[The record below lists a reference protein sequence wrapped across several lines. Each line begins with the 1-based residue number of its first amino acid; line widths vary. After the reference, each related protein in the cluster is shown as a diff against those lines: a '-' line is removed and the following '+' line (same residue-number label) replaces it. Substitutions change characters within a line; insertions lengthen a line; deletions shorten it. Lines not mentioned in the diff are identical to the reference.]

1 VPIPAGWSRD
11 GSVIFA
17 HYDEGASNVWQLPIS
32 PDTGRVVGETARLT
46 FGTAIERSPTANSSG
61 HVFFTSVAENVDVWR
76 LPLDGKTG
84 LARGAIERVTD
95 NAASDRLINMSD
107 DGRTMAFLSS
117 RTGQDQIWLR
127 DIDTGRERQIT
138 TATARAGRMNRDGSM
153 VAAARPVSD
162 RPRID
167 LIPARG
173 GPGSPLCDDCS
184 PGDWSPDGARLVV
197 QRGTPTRLLLRG
209 IGSGREIEMA
219 AHPTWNLLQPR
230 FSPDGRWI
238 VFHTTN
244 SPSLRQVYAVPVVSE
259 EPVPVDA
266 WIPIVRDFGVQPS
279 WASDGSAIYY
289 FSSRDGAL
297 CAWRQP
303 LDPGTKRPVGS
314 PQAVQHFHQSRLRA
328 FAGGA
333 QASNHVAAGYL
344 YVTLAA
350 SAANIWML
358 DR

>member
-1 VPIPAGWSRD
+1 
-11 GSVIFA
+11 
-17 HYDEGASNVWQLPIS
+17 
-32 PDTGRVVGETARLT
+32 
-46 FGTAIERSPTANSSG
+46 
-61 HVFFTSVAENVDVWR
+61 
-76 LPLDGKTG
+76 
-84 LARGAIERVTD
+84 
-95 NAASDRLINMSD
+95 
-107 DGRTMAFLSS
+107 
-117 RTGQDQIWLR
+117 
-127 DIDTGRERQIT
+127 
-138 TATARAGRMNRDGSM
+138 M

-167 LIPARG
+167 LIPAQG
-173 GPGSPLCDDCS
+173 GPGSTLCDDCA

-197 QRGTPTRLLLRG
+197 QRGNPTRLLLRD
-209 IGSGREIEMA
+209 ISSGREIEMA

-244 SPSLRQVYAVPVVSE
+244 SPSLRQIYAVPVVSE
-259 EPVPVDA
+259 GPVPVDA

-328 FAGGA
+328 PFAAGA

-358 DR
+358 VFAERKLLLVNGLRIGRSTPAASTNRPQRSTGVHGHPWASSRSASKHSANRLAPAVRGAAPLACPNRPPSTKAWGYFWGYVPIWGYRYPGGIGARDQHDPGLTVIHAREGPRLLVELARTRIPYKRAAAEA